1 MSISYRK
8 RGKNKT
14 WDYRVFDKNGIVIAS
29 NSGFKTKKEASYEAT
44 DVERKLLLS
53 NVFTPKATL
62 YELWEKWYE
71 LIIVPSKLSQSSKDK
86 HVQRGKVIK
95 EYFDDVVVTKISHSK
110 YQQFINDYCSRV
122 LVDQVRRFNKVV
134 KEVILMA
141 QRDGALIADFTEG
154 IKFEGETSRKKP
166 EDKHIGSIVAYENL
180 LIALKKRI
188 FESDSVTPCLL
199 YLYFTT
205 GFRPGEGAAVCW
217 PDIDFENME
226 IKTYRRY
233 SGDKNKFYPPKNKW
247 AVRSA
252 PMSDDL
258 ATILKYLQN
267 NQERILAEKGVI
279 NSENLVFFDWLHG
292 VPTSTAVSKYLKR
305 LLKDIGYDYK
315 LTAYSGRHSYGSYL
329 LAEKIDIW
337 VVSKILGH
345 KDISQLIETY
355 GHLLQ
360 EIEKEGHKEIR
371 ELMNTGERYKK
382 ISL

>member
-141 QRDGALIADFTEG
+141 QRDGALIADF
-154 IKFEGETSRKKP
+154 
-166 EDKHIGSIVAYENL
+166 
-180 LIALKKRI
+180 
-188 FESDSVTPCLL
+188 
-199 YLYFTT
+199 
-205 GFRPGEGAAVCW
+205 
-217 PDIDFENME
+217 
-226 IKTYRRY
+226 
-233 SGDKNKFYPPKNKW
+233 
-247 AVRSA
+247 
-252 PMSDDL
+252 
-258 ATILKYLQN
+258 
-267 NQERILAEKGVI
+267 
-279 NSENLVFFDWLHG
+279 
-292 VPTSTAVSKYLKR
+292 
-305 LLKDIGYDYK
+305 
-315 LTAYSGRHSYGSYL
+315 
-329 LAEKIDIW
+329 
-337 VVSKILGH
+337 
-345 KDISQLIETY
+345 
-355 GHLLQ
+355 
-360 EIEKEGHKEIR
+360 
-371 ELMNTGERYKK
+371 
-382 ISL
+382 